1 MSATSTRSLDLR
13 GVPDGA
19 QLATAAVAML
29 ELRPG
34 ELLEVLADDPHAT
47 RDFAV
52 WCRAGGHR
60 LVEHDQRDGVHHLI
74 IQRQRLEPS
83 AVFTEAE
90 LDGLPGPVRRY
101 LRAAIAPGTPLATA
115 ARLRMRGHI
124 KVGRWLPF
132 RAEQTLS
139 PHRGFQWTARAAGV
153 IAGFDRYAGGQG
165 QMRWKLLGLL
175 PLMQADGPDVSRSAA
190 GRAAAEAIWVPT
202 ALLPR
207 FGVDWSAADD
217 RHITARCRI
226 DTVEVQTHYEL
237 DADGRVRSVVFDR
250 WGDPDGTGTWGLHP
264 FGGKVT
270 AYATFDG
277 LSVPSAGRFGWF
289 FGTDRWSQG
298 EFFRYRITELQLIG
312 QHDS

>member
-1 MSATSTRSLDLR
+1 MGSQVRSA
-13 GVPDGA
+13 
-19 QLATAAVAML
+19 AT
-29 ELRPG
+29 
-34 ELLEVLADDPHAT
+34 
-47 RDFAV
+47 
-52 WCRAGGHR
+52 C
-60 LVEHDQRDGVHHLI
+60 
-74 IQRQRLEPS
+74 
-83 AVFTEAE
+83 
-90 LDGLPGPVRRY
+90 
-101 LRAAIAPGTPLATA
+101 AAIAPGTPLATA

-124 KVGRWLPF
+124 KIGRWLPF

-153 IAGFDRYAGGQG
+153 VAGFDRYAGGQG

-217 RHITARCRI
+217 RHISARCRI
-226 DTVEVQTHYEL
+226 DTVEVQTHYQL

-250 WGDPDGTGTWGLHP
+250 WGDPDATGTWGLHP
-264 FGGKVT
+264 FGGEVT
-270 AYATFDG
+270 AHATFSG

-312 QHDS
+312 QHSRPQTTTSPWASRSSSRAAMTIRCSSHAYDSSRHHRTCVEGVTGEYLGGGWFHSDLERHHMTTAEPRGWREATST